1 MEVHEARAFLAVAQE
16 LHFGRAAAQLRIAQ
30 PPLIRLIKSIEKS
43 LGTALFE
50 RSTRQVSLTPAGA
63 ALVEPAKELV
73 AASENARAA
82 VAKSVTGETGRVR
95 LGFAGASINRTV
107 GELARHVRVHRPGI
121 HLELHGSQ
129 FSHLAMQKVLD
140 GTLDTAI
147 GRWDFIPAELR
158 SSVLGYEELM
168 VVLPADHPLAG
179 EQRVSM
185 AQLAEESWV
194 ILPTGPG
201 AALQN
206 RLTSMAMA
214 AGFMPR
220 VAQVAPDS
228 WTLLVLVAAQIG
240 CALSLDTV
248 RDNVSS
254 DGVVFLPLA
263 EEQRPLEVQ
272 ILWRGA
278 DPNPALRAVVH
289 MAQSL
294 YGGPRRAQVAGDR
307 PASYS

>member
-30 PPLIRLIKSIEKS
+30 PPLSRLIKSIEKS

-107 GELARHVRVHRPGI
+107 GELARHVRVHRPSI

-220 VAQVAPDS
+220 IAQVAPDS

-263 EEQRPLEVQ
+263 QEQRPLEVQ
-272 ILWRGA
+272 ILWRAA

-294 YGGPRRAQVAGDR
+294 YGGPRRARAAGAAD
-307 PASYS
+307 PSE